1 MRNIRKLYFR
11 NAAGQR
17 WGLNGEYGACASDLS
32 GFGLALSPVFADLNR
47 GFFVPVSDE
56 AEPQNSLAFTVTF
69 TRTPYATYQQLVDW
83 LAAAGTI
90 TIVYNPTGRQE
101 YFRNV
106 TVNFLQKSELTQVG
120 WLEIPCSFLCSTPW
134 YLPSPTT
141 LNLEA
146 GGTDESKRYDYV
158 YSEDLR
164 YGNDSSATLS
174 GTIAGAGHTPGSIEL
189 TYYGAIVNPRI
200 RLVGNITGRTYGLC
214 SVAVTLLPSDQLRL
228 STRYEESYVKRIS
241 AGGQETDLLDVL
253 DLSTTPFFHIPVDEP
268 CTLSVEAD
276 AAFSGSA
283 ELTIY
288 YYYRSV

>member
-1 MRNIRKLYFR
+1 MKNIRKLYFR

-17 WGLNGEYGACASDLS
+17 WGLNGENGAYASDLS

-134 YLPSPTT
+134 YLPTPTI

-200 RLVGNITGRTYGLC
+200 RLVGNITGKTYGIC
-214 SVAVTLLPSDQLRL
+214 SVAITLLPSDVLKL

-241 AGGQETDLLDVL
+241 AGGQKTDLLDVL
-253 DLSTTPFFHIPVDEP
+253 DLSTTPFFHIPVNEP